1 MMYPPPGLRAKQIG
15 DRGTRTSRRE
25 WLAAA
30 GFCSAVPTFLRA
42 QDEAVFKADVRV
54 VNVLATV
61 RSKTGDVV
69 KDLAKDDFVILE
81 NGREQNIRYFAAE
94 TDLPLTLGLMVDT
107 SMSQEKV
114 LNAERGA
121 SYRFFDQ
128 ILRDNKDRVFVM
140 QFDMAVML
148 RQALT
153 ASRRK
158 LEESLA
164 YVDTPTR
171 KELMMQTSGGTLLYD
186 AVLKACQDVTVKLKD
201 RKALIILSDGVDTG
215 SEASVYD
222 AIDAAL
228 RTDTLIYSILFEDGG
243 AYFGHHTDGRA
254 ILARLARETGGGYFE
269 VSKKRSI
276 DQIYEV
282 LEVELR
288 SQYNLGFVSDQ
299 PVRVSEFRK
308 LEVKAKRKAMVVQ
321 ARERYWAQR

>member
-1 MMYPPPGLRAKQIG
+1 M
-15 DRGTRTSRRE
+15 SRRE
-25 WLAAA
+25 WLAA
-30 GFCSAVPTFLRA
+30 GTLFTQFCPPLLRA
-42 QDEAVFKADVRV
+42 AAPQDETVFKADVRV

-61 RSKTGDVV
+61 RSKTGDVI
-69 KDLAKDDFVILE
+69 KDLTKDDFVILE
-81 NGREQNIRYFAAE
+81 NGREQTIRYFSAE

-128 ILRDNKDRVFVM
+128 ILREHKDRVFIM

-148 RQALT
+148 KQSLT

-164 YVDTPTR
+164 FVDTPTR
-171 KELMMQTSGGTLLYD
+171 KELMMQTGGGTLLYD
-186 AVLKACQDVTVKLKD
+186 AVLKACEDVTSQLKD

-215 SEASVYD
+215 STASLAEA
-222 AIDAAL
+222 IEAAV

-243 AYFGHHTDGRA
+243 AYFGGHTDGRA
-254 ILARLARETGGGYFE
+254 VLARLAHESGGGYFE

-299 PVRVSEFRK
+299 PVRFSEFRK
-308 LEVKAKRKAMVVQ
+308 LELKAKRKGVIVQ
-321 ARERYWAQR
+321 SRGRYWAQR

>member
-1 MMYPPPGLRAKQIG
+1 MTDAPFRPPN
-15 DRGTRTSRRE
+15 RTWSRRE
-25 WLAAA
+25 WLASTAICAA
-30 GFCSAVPTFLRA
+30 SPLLRA
-42 QDEAVFKADVRV
+42 QDEAIFKTDVRV

-61 RSKTGDVV
+61 RSKNGDVI
-69 KDLAKDDFVILE
+69 KDLTKDDFTLLE
-81 NGREQNIRYFAAE
+81 NGREQVIRYFAAE

-114 LNAERGA
+114 LDAERGA

-128 ILRDNKDRVFVM
+128 ILREDKDRVFIM

-148 RQALT
+148 KQALT

-158 LEESLA
+158 LEEALA
-164 YVDTPTR
+164 FVDTPTR
-171 KELMMQTSGGTLLYD
+171 KELMMQSGGGTLLYD
-186 AVLKACQDVTVKLKD
+186 SVVKACEDVTSKLKD

-215 SEASVYD
+215 SQATIAESIEAAV
-222 AIDAAL
+222 

-243 AYFGHHTDGRA
+243 AYFGPHSDGRA
-254 ILARLARETGGGYFE
+254 ALARLARETGGGYFE

-299 PVRVSEFRK
+299 PVRFSEFRK
-308 LEVKAKRKAMVVQ
+308 LELRPKRKGFLIQ
-321 ARERYWAQR
+321 SRERYWAQR

>member
-1 MMYPPPGLRAKQIG
+1 MT
-15 DRGTRTSRRE
+15 DSWSRRD

-30 GFCSAVPTFLRA
+30 TALTASGALLRA
-42 QDEAVFKADVRV
+42 QDEAIFKTDVRV

-61 RSKTGDVV
+61 RSKSGEVIR
-69 KDLAKDDFVILE
+69 DLTKDDFTILE
-81 NGREQNIRYFAAE
+81 NGREQTIRYFAAE
-94 TDLPLTLGLMVDT
+94 TDLPLTLGLLVDT
-107 SMSQEKV
+107 SMSQRRL
-114 LNAERGA
+114 LNAERSA

-128 ILRDNKDRVFVM
+128 ILRENKDRVFII
-140 QFDMAVML
+140 QFDMAVLM

-153 ASRRK
+153 SSRRK

-164 YVDTPTR
+164 YVDTPSR
-171 KELMMQTSGGTLLYD
+171 KELMMQTGGGTLLYD
-186 AVLKACQDVTVKLKD
+186 SVVKACQDVTKTLKD

-215 SEASVYD
+215 SETSIND
-222 AIDAAL
+222 AIEAAL

-243 AYFGHHTDGRA
+243 AYFGPQPDGRKV
-254 ILARLARETGGGYFE
+254 LARLARETGGGYFE

-299 PVRVSEFRK
+299 PVRFSEFRK
-308 LEVKAKRKAMVVQ
+308 LELRPKRKGLAVQ
-321 ARERYWAQR
+321 SRDRYWAQR